1 MECIFFFFIAG
12 EIPADVVLQDE
23 ECIAFRDIHPQA
35 PLHVLIIP
43 KSHIASME
51 EANEKHQNLLGH
63 LLLVAK
69 KVAEKEGVSNK
80 GYRLTI
86 NCGPDGGQ
94 IVPHLHI
101 HLLGGRRLDD
111 IMG

>member
-1 MECIFFFFIAG
+1 MECIFCRIIAG
-12 EIPADVVLQDE
+12 EIPADVVFQDKDSM
-23 ECIAFRDIHPQA
+23 AFKDIHPQS
-35 PLHVLIIP
+35 PTHILIIP

-51 EANEKHQNLLGH
+51 EANQEHQDLLGH

-69 KVAEKEGVSNK
+69 KVAEKENISHR

-111 IMG
+111 LMG

>member
-1 MECIFFFFIAG
+1 MECIFCRIIAG
-12 EIPADVVLQDE
+12 EIPADVIFQDKD
-23 ECIAFRDIHPQA
+23 CIVIRDIHPQA
-35 PLHVLIIP
+35 PIHVLIIP
-43 KSHIASME
+43 RTHIRSVE
-51 EANEKHQNLLGH
+51 EAEEKDQTLLGH
-63 LLLVAK
+63 LILVAK
-69 KVAEKEGVSNK
+69 KVATKEGVSNK

-86 NCGPDGGQ
+86 NCGSDGGQ

>member
-1 MECIFFFFIAG
+1 MECIFCRIIAG
-12 EIPADVVLQDE
+12 EIPADVVFQDKD
-23 ECIAFRDIHPQA
+23 CIVIRDIHPQA
-35 PLHVLIIP
+35 PIHVLIIP
-43 KSHIASME
+43 RTHIRSVE
-51 EANEKHQNLLGH
+51 EAEEKDQTLLGH
-63 LLLVAK
+63 LILVAK
-69 KVAEKEGVSNK
+69 KVATKEGVSNK

-86 NCGPDGGQ
+86 NCGSDGGQ